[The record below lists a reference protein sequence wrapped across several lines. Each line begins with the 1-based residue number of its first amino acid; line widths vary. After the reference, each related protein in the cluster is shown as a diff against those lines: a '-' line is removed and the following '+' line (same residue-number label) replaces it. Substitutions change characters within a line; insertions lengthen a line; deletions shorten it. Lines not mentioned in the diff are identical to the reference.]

1 MHLRAR
7 GIGDVRLLAAIEQ
20 VPRDQFLPRRFA
32 AFAYDDR
39 IIPIACGQTAST
51 VHEAAELALAAR
63 IAPEHRVLEVGTGTG
78 YMTAILSRMAVHVF
92 TIERYRRLV
101 DYATERLLEQDAGNV
116 VVVHGDGF
124 LGLSEHAPFDRII
137 LGGSCQDAPEH
148 LLDQLADKGELVAA
162 VGASGSAQ
170 KLTRFRRGP
179 DGIAREDLGQIRLP
193 PLVAGRS
200 RQI

>member
-1 MHLRAR
+1 MSDFTDELTGDRRAGVEMRAELVMHLRAR

-92 TIERYRRLV
+92 
-101 DYATERLLEQDAGNV
+101 
-116 VVVHGDGF
+116 
-124 LGLSEHAPFDRII
+124 
-137 LGGSCQDAPEH
+137 
-148 LLDQLADKGELVAA
+148 
-162 VGASGSAQ
+162 
-170 KLTRFRRGP
+170 
-179 DGIAREDLGQIRLP
+179 
-193 PLVAGRS
+193 
-200 RQI
+200 